1 MGSLYFRKKLQNF
14 LGLGIYINMREINVV
29 KRART
34 HGAQLCRL
42 YKLNLKLDKYVWI
55 CSINKKN
62 YETKKKKTQSTN
74 LAKYDGPNRFSMR
87 WSLVIVGDFDLYSF
101 IYFSLTFSI
110 SDLTQNSM
118 DICRPNRVKN
128 KATQFKGDE

>member
-1 MGSLYFRKKLQNF
+1 
-14 LGLGIYINMREINVV
+14 MREINVV

-62 YETKKKKTQSTN
+62 YETKEEKKKHNQRILRNTTDQTDSQ
-74 LAKYDGPNRFSMR
+74 
-87 WSLVIVGDFDLYSF
+87 W
-101 IYFSLTFSI
+101 
-110 SDLTQNSM
+110 
-118 DICRPNRVKN
+118 
-128 KATQFKGDE
+128 DEA